1 MKRLLYSAF
10 CIFLAFPLLAQNQK
24 TLSPEEEEQKFFE
37 FIQNSVDRYERL
49 LKLEDW
55 QVFYVDS
62 ILTHNN
68 TAIKDECKA
77 LQDRKV
83 SNYELYYDVQDKWN
97 EATYQA
103 FRKILNDE
111 QWKKYLK
118 SGAKKEKKA
127 RDKKLAEK
135 AGKN

>member
-10 CIFLAFPLLAQNQK
+10 CIFLAFPMLAQNQK

-37 FIQNSVDRYERL
+37 FIQNSVERYERL

>member
-10 CIFLAFPLLAQNQK
+10 CLVLSFPLLAQNQK
-24 TLSPEEEEQKFFE
+24 ALTPEEEELKFFE
-37 FIQNSVDRYERL
+37 YIQNSVERYERL

-68 TAIKDECKA
+68 TAIRDECKA

-83 SNYELYYDVQDKWN
+83 SNYDLYYEVQDKWN

-103 FRKILNDE
+103 FRRILDEE

-135 AGKN
+135 AKKN

>member
-37 FIQNSVDRYERL
+37 FIQNSVERYERL

-135 AGKN
+135 AGKT

>member
-37 FIQNSVDRYERL
+37 FIQNSVERYERL

-68 TAIKDECKA
+68 TAIKDECKV

>member
-37 FIQNSVDRYERL
+37 FIQNSVERYERL

-55 QVFYVDS
+55 QVFDVDS

>member
-37 FIQNSVDRYERL
+37 FIQNSVERYERL

>member
-37 FIQNSVDRYERL
+37 FIQNSVERYERL

-83 SNYELYYDVQDKWN
+83 SNYDVQDKWN

>member
-10 CIFLAFPLLAQNQK
+10 FIFLAFPLLAQNQK

-37 FIQNSVDRYERL
+37 FIQNSVERYERL

>member
-10 CIFLAFPLLAQNQK
+10 CLVLSFPLLAQNQK
-24 TLSPEEEEQKFFE
+24 ALTSEEEELKFFE
-37 FIQNSVDRYERL
+37 YIQNSVERYERL

-68 TAIKDECKA
+68 TAIRDECKA

-83 SNYELYYDVQDKWN
+83 SNYDLYYEVQDKWN

-103 FRKILNDE
+103 FRKILDEE

-135 AGKN
+135 AKKN

>member
-37 FIQNSVDRYERL
+37 FIQNSVERYERL

-55 QVFYVDS
+55 QVVYVDS